1 MVISETGEKLGSM
14 HSKDALRLADERGY
28 DLVCVA
34 PNTAV
39 PVCKL
44 MDYSKY
50 RYDQIKKA
58 REAKKNQKVVTV
70 KEIRLSPTIDTG
82 DLMTKQKAARHRRN
96 PGRYRCGGLCRAWQQ
111 GLLHGAALLRRQSA
125 G

>member
-1 MVISETGEKLGSM
+1 M
-14 HSKDALRLADERGY
+14 HSKDALRLADERGF

-34 PNTAV
+34 PNAAV

-70 KEIRLSPTIDTG
+70 KEVRLSPTIDTG
-82 DLMTKQKAARHRRN
+82 DLMTKQKAARRFLTDGDKVFLWKDLITLE
-96 PGRYRCGGLCRAWQQ
+96 PICK
-111 GLLHGAALLRRQSA
+111 AAKVSSK
-125 G
+125 

>member
-1 MVISETGEKLGSM
+1 MQTI
-14 HSKDALRLADERGY
+14 DALRLAEDRGY

-34 PNTAV
+34 PNATV

-82 DLMTKQKAARHRRN
+82 DLMTKQKAALTSN
-96 PGRYRCGGLCRAWQQ
+96 
-111 GLLHGAALLRRQSA
+111 
-125 G
+125 